1 MALPS
6 KSEKNI
12 HNKSFLKRLSEYFP
26 LFSKNNSI
34 DNNFN
39 ISAEMKSYRKQ
50 TQQKLL
56 DSHYVSS
63 ELFETVMDAFDD
75 IEFENFE
82 AESSTS
88 LINTSLI
95 DDESAPDVIKD
106 GEFTIIFSKKKA
118 AKTLKTKA
126 SKDPKS
132 AKDNSQQPLP
142 NIAG

>member
-6 KSEKNI
+6 KSAKNI
-12 HNKSFLKRLSEYFP
+12 HNKSILKRLSEYFP
-26 LFSKNNSI
+26 LFSKNKSV

-82 AESSTS
+82 AEA
-88 LINTSLI
+88 NTSLI
-95 DDESAPDVIKD
+95 DTSLIDGESAPDVIKD

-118 AKTLKTKA
+118 AKALKTKA
-126 SKDPKS
+126 PKDPKS
-132 AKDNSQQPLP
+132 AEDNRQQPLP

>member
-6 KSEKNI
+6 KSAKNI
-12 HNKSFLKRLSEYFP
+12 HNKSMLKRLSEYFP

-82 AESSTS
+82 AEANTSFIDTS
-88 LINTSLI
+88 LK
-95 DDESAPDVIKD
+95 DESAPDVIKD

-118 AKTLKTKA
+118 AKALKTKA
-126 SKDPKS
+126 PKDSKS
-132 AKDNSQQPLP
+132 AEDNRQQPLP

>member
-6 KSEKNI
+6 KSAKNI
-12 HNKSFLKRLSEYFP
+12 HNKSILKRLSEYFP

-63 ELFETVMDAFDD
+63 ELFETVMEAFDN
-75 IEFENFE
+75 IELENFE
-82 AESSTS
+82 AEPDTFF
-88 LINTSLI
+88 LK
-95 DDESAPDVIKD
+95 DENNSPDMIKD
-106 GEFTIIFSKKKA
+106 GEFTLIFSKKKIG
-118 AKTLKTKA
+118 KKIKTKTP
-126 SKDPKS
+126 KNPKS
-132 AKDNSQQPLP
+132 VEDSLSL
-142 NIAG
+142 IHI

>member
-1 MALPS
+1 
-6 KSEKNI
+6 
-12 HNKSFLKRLSEYFP
+12 
-26 LFSKNNSI
+26 
-34 DNNFN
+34 
-39 ISAEMKSYRKQ
+39 MKSYRKQ

-88 LINTSLI
+88 SLDTSLI

-132 AKDNSQQPLP
+132 AKDNRQQPLP

>member
-1 MALPS
+1 MALPA
-6 KSEKNI
+6 KFPKNVY
-12 HNKSFLKRLSEYFP
+12 NKSILKKLSRYFS
-26 LFSKNNSI
+26 LFSTNKAL

-82 AESSTS
+82 AESNTP
-88 LINTSLI
+88 LIDTSLI
-95 DDESAPDVIKD
+95 DGESAPDVIKD

-118 AKTLKTKA
+118 AKALKTKA
-126 SKDPKS
+126 PKVPKS
-132 AKDNSQQPLP
+132 AEDNRQQPLP

>member
-6 KSEKNI
+6 KSAKNI
-12 HNKSFLKRLSEYFP
+12 HNKSILKRLSEYFS
-26 LFSKNNSI
+26 LFSKHKSV
-34 DNNFN
+34 DSNFN

-56 DSHYVSS
+56 DSHFVSS

-82 AESSTS
+82 GES
-88 LINTSLI
+88 NTPLI

-106 GEFTIIFSKKKA
+106 GEFTIIFSKKKV
-118 AKTLKTKA
+118 AKALKTKA
-126 SKDPKS
+126 PKDPKS
-132 AKDNSQQPLP
+132 AKDNRQQPLP

>member
-6 KSEKNI
+6 KSAKDIN
-12 HNKSFLKRLSEYFP
+12 NKSILKRLSEYFP
-26 LFSKNNSI
+26 LFSKHKSV

-82 AESSTS
+82 ADSSTS

-118 AKTLKTKA
+118 AKALKTKA
-126 SKDPKS
+126 PKVPKS
-132 AKDNSQQPLP
+132 AEDNRQQPLP

>member
-6 KSEKNI
+6 KSAKNI
-12 HNKSFLKRLSEYFP
+12 HNKSILKRLSEYFP

-34 DNNFN
+34 DYNFN

-82 AESSTS
+82 AES
-88 LINTSLI
+88 NTSLI

-132 AKDNSQQPLP
+132 AKDNRQQPLP

>member
-6 KSEKNI
+6 KSAKNI
-12 HNKSFLKRLSEYFP
+12 HNKSILKRLSEYFP

-82 AESSTS
+82 AESD
-88 LINTSLI
+88 TSLI

-132 AKDNSQQPLP
+132 AKDNRQQPLP

>member
-6 KSEKNI
+6 KSAKNI
-12 HNKSFLKRLSEYFP
+12 HNKSILKRLSEYFP
-26 LFSKNNSI
+26 LFSKHKSV
-34 DNNFN
+34 DSNFN

-82 AESSTS
+82 GES
-88 LINTSLI
+88 NTPLI

-118 AKTLKTKA
+118 AKALKTKA
-126 SKDPKS
+126 PKDPKS
-132 AKDNSQQPLP
+132 AKDNRQQPLP

>member
-6 KSEKNI
+6 KSAKNI
-12 HNKSFLKRLSEYFP
+12 HNKSMLKRLSEYFP
-26 LFSKNNSI
+26 LFSKNKLVVNY
-34 DNNFN
+34 FN

-82 AESSTS
+82 AEANTS
-88 LINTSLI
+88 FIDTSLI
-95 DDESAPDVIKD
+95 DGESAPDVIKD

-118 AKTLKTKA
+118 AKALKTKA
-126 SKDPKS
+126 PKDPKS
-132 AKDNSQQPLP
+132 AEDNRQQPLP